1 MKTEDI
7 DRKIG
12 MPDIDMEWAKFEKE
26 VIDASEEK
34 SKMESGKWEVNR
46 NWSRAAM
53 FIGIIMGVSL
63 IALASIYFYPTPK
76 QETENKKDVT
86 DTTSN
91 IVDVIE
97 KCAIRDYETQS
108 FPTLKS
114 EIEYFEENEQEIIKK
129 KCIKKIPVGK
139 IEHDGEHEC
148 QTEVHKCGFICRQ
161 CERLCELDYGHN
173 DQHYCLHGQIKNCRI
188 QTEEDKLIINYL
200 SKLFSTLIP
209 GPIVEEIE
217 IFLI

>member
-34 SKMESGKWEVNR
+34 SKMESEKWEVNR

-76 QETENKKDVT
+76 QETENKKDVAEQIAAVQHTEEIKT
-86 DTTSN
+86 DTLTINREVFKFDN
-91 IVDVIE
+91 IEMKTIAKKVGDYYGKQIVFENEEAKHVRLYIQIE
-97 KCAIRDYETQS
+97 KTKSIEEVVEFMNNFKKVHLTIEDNSIHIR
-108 FPTLKS
+108 
-114 EIEYFEENEQEIIKK
+114 
-129 KCIKKIPVGK
+129 
-139 IEHDGEHEC
+139 
-148 QTEVHKCGFICRQ
+148 
-161 CERLCELDYGHN
+161 
-173 DQHYCLHGQIKNCRI
+173 
-188 QTEEDKLIINYL
+188 
-200 SKLFSTLIP
+200 
-209 GPIVEEIE
+209 
-217 IFLI
+217 

>member
-34 SKMESGKWEVNR
+34 SKMESVKWEVNR

-76 QETENKKDVT
+76 QETENKKDVAEQIAAVQHTEEIKT
-86 DTTSN
+86 DTLTINREVFKFDN
-91 IVDVIE
+91 IEMKTIAKKVGDYYGKQIVFENEEAKHVRLYIQIE
-97 KCAIRDYETQS
+97 KTKSIEEVVEFMNNFKKVHLTIEGNSIHIR
-108 FPTLKS
+108 
-114 EIEYFEENEQEIIKK
+114 
-129 KCIKKIPVGK
+129 
-139 IEHDGEHEC
+139 
-148 QTEVHKCGFICRQ
+148 
-161 CERLCELDYGHN
+161 
-173 DQHYCLHGQIKNCRI
+173 
-188 QTEEDKLIINYL
+188 
-200 SKLFSTLIP
+200 
-209 GPIVEEIE
+209 
-217 IFLI
+217 

>member
-34 SKMESGKWEVNR
+34 SKVESRKWKVNR

-76 QETENKKDVT
+76 QETENKKDVAEQIAAVQHTEEIKT
-86 DTTSN
+86 DTLTINREVFKFDN
-91 IVDVIE
+91 IEMKTIAKKVGDYYGKQIVFENEEAKHVRLYIQIE
-97 KCAIRDYETQS
+97 KTKSIEEVVEFMNNFKKVHLTIEGNSIHIR
-108 FPTLKS
+108 
-114 EIEYFEENEQEIIKK
+114 
-129 KCIKKIPVGK
+129 
-139 IEHDGEHEC
+139 
-148 QTEVHKCGFICRQ
+148 
-161 CERLCELDYGHN
+161 
-173 DQHYCLHGQIKNCRI
+173 
-188 QTEEDKLIINYL
+188 
-200 SKLFSTLIP
+200 
-209 GPIVEEIE
+209 
-217 IFLI
+217 

>member
-34 SKMESGKWEVNR
+34 SKMESGKWKVNR

-76 QETENKKDVT
+76 QETETKKDVAEQIAAVQHTEEIKT
-86 DTTSN
+86 DTLTINREVFKFDN
-91 IVDVIE
+91 IEMKTIAKKVGDYYGKQIVFENEEAKHVRLYIQIE
-97 KCAIRDYETQS
+97 KTKRIEEVVEFMNNFKKVHLTIVGNSIHIR
-108 FPTLKS
+108 
-114 EIEYFEENEQEIIKK
+114 
-129 KCIKKIPVGK
+129 
-139 IEHDGEHEC
+139 
-148 QTEVHKCGFICRQ
+148 
-161 CERLCELDYGHN
+161 
-173 DQHYCLHGQIKNCRI
+173 
-188 QTEEDKLIINYL
+188 
-200 SKLFSTLIP
+200 
-209 GPIVEEIE
+209 
-217 IFLI
+217 

>member
-34 SKMESGKWEVNR
+34 SKMESGEWKVNR

-76 QETENKKDVT
+76 QETENKKDVAEQIAAVQHTEEIKT
-86 DTTSN
+86 DTLTINREVFKFDN
-91 IVDVIE
+91 IEMKTIAKKIGDYYGKQIVFENEEAKHVRLYIQIE
-97 KCAIRDYETQS
+97 KTKSIEEVVEFMNNFKKVHLTIEGNSIHIR
-108 FPTLKS
+108 
-114 EIEYFEENEQEIIKK
+114 
-129 KCIKKIPVGK
+129 
-139 IEHDGEHEC
+139 
-148 QTEVHKCGFICRQ
+148 
-161 CERLCELDYGHN
+161 
-173 DQHYCLHGQIKNCRI
+173 
-188 QTEEDKLIINYL
+188 
-200 SKLFSTLIP
+200 
-209 GPIVEEIE
+209 
-217 IFLI
+217 

>member
-34 SKMESGKWEVNR
+34 SKMESGQWKVNR

-76 QETENKKDVT
+76 QETETKKDVAEQIAAVQHAEEIKT
-86 DTTSN
+86 DTLTINREVFKFDN
-91 IVDVIE
+91 IEMKTIAKKVGDYYGKQIVFENEEAKHVRLYIQIE
-97 KCAIRDYETQS
+97 KTKSIEEVVEFMNNFKKVHLTIEGNSIHIR
-108 FPTLKS
+108 
-114 EIEYFEENEQEIIKK
+114 
-129 KCIKKIPVGK
+129 
-139 IEHDGEHEC
+139 
-148 QTEVHKCGFICRQ
+148 
-161 CERLCELDYGHN
+161 
-173 DQHYCLHGQIKNCRI
+173 
-188 QTEEDKLIINYL
+188 
-200 SKLFSTLIP
+200 
-209 GPIVEEIE
+209 
-217 IFLI
+217 